1 MASHRTPRLAEAIRE
16 VVSAAI
22 LFEVADPRVR
32 AITVLRAE
40 MSGDHRNATV
50 FVSIMGSEAEQRTAM
65 KGLKSASGFLQSRV
79 ANRLQTRYTPILAF
93 KFDESVKKSACKAQL
108 KIDVSQA
115 TIERMVLNIA
125 GLEALASAGIQRA
138 GDSLTADI
146 DYAAQPTD
154 DGKQVY
160 VQVQAIGPVSRAV
173 GLLAFAATMPQEAVS
188 GGSGAVSSQVP
199 RPTPPP
205 PPAPAPIPVEPVQ
218 AQAPTAIQA
227 QRLPTVP
234 PTAAPASPA
243 LPVAPAPDDPLCTG
257 LKTAVTSELLEC
269 IERRFV
275 AADRDL
281 NLEYKRAMGVLP
293 PDRQATL
300 RAPVSTIRQLVLPHS
315 ETTPASTIR
324 QLVLPHSET
333 TPLAATIPP
342 VAPFHFRLTRAA
354 PTIRQAAGVRSQT
367 M

>member
-1 MASHRTPRLAEAIRE
+1 MLKM
-16 VVSAAI
+16 I
-22 LFEVADPRVR
+22 LGALFVCS
-32 AITVLRAE
+32 VLTACE
-40 MSGDHRNATV
+40 PNKLTALG
-50 FVSIMGSEAEQRTAM
+50 GCSEASTVDLVRQVIQEHGRAVAGGNEADLAKVNASLRQGVGLSLTGIRTVQR
-65 KGLKSASGFLQSRV
+65 
-79 ANRLQTRYTPILAF
+79 
-93 KFDESVKKSACKAQL
+93 DESVKKSACKAQL

-300 RAPVSTIRQLVLPHS
+300 RAEQRAWLKSFGPNC
-315 ETTPASTIR
+315 EAM
-324 QLVLPHSET
+324 
-333 TPLAATIPP
+333 AAKNGSGGTSATVI
-342 VAPFHFRLTRAA
+342 VADCRAQATQKRAA
-354 PTIRQAAGVRSQT
+354 HLETIG
-367 M
+367 